1 MNLLISDIIQTY
13 LYFKVTNLFNIFFPL
28 NVLNFNLM
36 VTPSKGFHVFFDVNS
51 TRRVLKKKKTIISRI
66 KKEDFVGRGKGK
78 KMIIWERDCFSCPM

>member
-36 VTPSKGFHVFFDVNS
+36 VTPSKGFHVFFNVNS
-51 TRRVLKKKKTIISRI
+51 TRRVL
-66 KKEDFVGRGKGK
+66 
-78 KMIIWERDCFSCPM
+78 